1 MDLRRGCLVS
11 KQVDSHFYWLA
22 GEYDFLLSGRKNP
35 TGPGIYSFKCRRA
48 ENLFNLLQV
57 CLHLHMFSYIYPQK
71 YSSPCSIDF
80 KHLQTGSS
88 SESGSKCRARKCSK
102 FENHMKNTLKQSLL
116 NYLFDRGRDNLL
128 ICKNAG
134 SQSDGDPGC
143 CHKQFQSNR
152 CRKVS
157 GWSRAKNEENGT

>member
-1 MDLRRGCLVS
+1 MVGKLENTTSFYQEGRTPQVLASTRSNVGELRISSTSSRLVS
-11 KQVDSHFYWLA
+11 THTCFH
-22 GEYDFLLSGRKNP
+22 
-35 TGPGIYSFKCRRA
+35 I
-48 ENLFNLLQV
+48 LQQMHAKV
-57 CLHLHMFSYIYPQK
+57 PK
-71 YSSPCSIDF
+71 SPCSIDF
-80 KHLQTGSS
+80 KHFQTGSS
-88 SESGSKCRARKCSK
+88 SEPGSKCRARKCSK

-116 NYLFDRGRDNLL
+116 NYLFDRGRDNIL

-157 GWSRAKNEENGT
+157 GWCRAKNEENGT